1 MKLGL
6 SEVQQREI
14 CRVMLQC
21 TGNVSSTNKNKRLR
35 VIKSLDQLAKI
46 GKNVQPILHAC

>member
-21 TGNVSSTNKNKRLR
+21 TGNVKSDKTEKNFP
-35 VIKSLDQLAKI
+35 DF
-46 GKNVQPILHAC
+46 

>member
-21 TGNVSSTNKNKRLR
+21 TGNVRFGNTIESIMGFLGNTR
-35 VIKSLDQLAKI
+35 SLFF
-46 GKNVQPILHAC
+46 

>member
-21 TGNVSSTNKNKRLR
+21 TGNVSIILFLYNTMYLILLFFLNRKKRLTH
-35 VIKSLDQLAKI
+35 IICL
-46 GKNVQPILHAC
+46 